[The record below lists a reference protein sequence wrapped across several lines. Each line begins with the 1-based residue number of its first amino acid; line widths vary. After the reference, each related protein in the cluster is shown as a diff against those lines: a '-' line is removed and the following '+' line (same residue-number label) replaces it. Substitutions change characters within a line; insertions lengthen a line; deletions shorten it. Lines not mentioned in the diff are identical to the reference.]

1 MDLLRLECRDKDIRN
16 GGGFRAIARVDKY
29 LGFRETI
36 KKLDLKNPLKCD
48 VTLEDAALMYLG
60 ARILFPSSVLE
71 LPDRIKASI
80 IPEELGINPEHI
92 TPDLFYRM
100 LDKFT
105 PAIQEEIIKRVNREI
120 LNRFRWD
127 FLQIQGNYR
136 FEIASALG
144 EELKEALLADI
155 DTTIVHFEGKKC
167 DLVKRCYNAA
177 NPAQIHGVKLVLAQM
192 RSIKLPLFFPVVAGN
207 AADVKQFRPTVMEL
221 EKLYPGERFIFTLD
235 RAMFDGEDLK
245 YAAEKHIVIIG
256 GKLTKRV
263 KEMWPKE
270 EGFRLVK
277 SELVPAGTT
286 LKKYNVYAARKKVY
300 FEEYKGEL
308 EAHFFYDEARA
319 DRERAENQ
327 VKASAMAQL
336 RSKIEAMLLSEKGQ
350 KKLTKKLTKQ
360 IQAEL
365 GPLARQ
371 YKIDLKLMVEKIW
384 NGEAIEEVDEDK
396 WCGRFLLYSTSPKLK
411 SSTVLEYY
419 RGHAVVE
426 EGVKTLKQTLEIR
439 PVYLWNADRVRAYIF
454 LVGMAY
460 LFLSVILFCLPE
472 KERRVDPSRFA
483 EQRLNFT
490 GEITRDKQGKKFVS
504 EYIVDLNYILN
515 QIDQKFK
522 NSSQRHT

>member
-1 MDLLRLECRDKDIRN
+1 
-16 GGGFRAIARVDKY
+16 
-29 LGFRETI
+29 
-36 KKLDLKNPLKCD
+36 PLKCD
-48 VTLEDAALMYLG
+48 VTLEDAALMYLA
-60 ARILFPSSVLE
+60 ARILFPSSVRE
-71 LPDRIKASI
+71 TPDRIKASV

-105 PAIQEEIIKRVNREI
+105 VEIQEEIIKRVNREI
-120 LNRFRWD
+120 LNRFKWD

-136 FEIASALG
+136 NEIARALG

-167 DLVKRCYNAA
+167 NLVKHCYNAA
-177 NPAQIHGVKLVLAQM
+177 NPSQIHGVKLVLAQM
-192 RSIKLPLFFPVVAGN
+192 RSIKLPLFFPVVEGN
-207 AADVKQFRPTVMEL
+207 QADVKQFRPTVLEL
-221 EKLYPGERFIFTLD
+221 EKLYPGEKFIFTLD
-235 RAMFDGEDLK
+235 RVMFDGEDLK
-245 YAAEKHIVIIG
+245 YAAAKRHIVIIG

-270 EGFRLVK
+270 EEFRLVK
-277 SELVPAGTT
+277 SELVPSGTT
-286 LKKYNVYAARKKVY
+286 LKKYNVYATRKKVY
-300 FEEYKGEL
+300 FEEYQGEL

-319 DRERAENQ
+319 ERERAENQ

-336 RSKIEAMLLSEKGQ
+336 RSKIEAMLLSEKGR
-350 KKLTKKLTKQ
+350 KKLTKKLLRQ
-360 IQAEL
+360 IEVEL

-371 YKIDLKLMVEKIW
+371 YKIDLKLVVEKVK
-384 NGEAIEEVDEDK
+384 NGEAIEEVGEDK
-396 WCGRFLLYSTSPKLK
+396 WCGRFLIYSTTPKLK

-460 LFLSVILFCLPE
+460 LFLSVILFCLPQE
-472 KERRVDPSRFA
+472 ERRVDPSRFA
-483 EQRLNFT
+483 ERRLNFT
-490 GEITRDKQGKKFVS
+490 GEIIRDKQGKKFVS
-504 EYIVDLNYILN
+504 EHVDDLNHLLN

-522 NSSQRHT
+522 NSL